1 MNTRRT
7 PEIAGSRDRNISS
20 AVMKSPCRESEIL
33 QKKRAPRTARSTP
46 CAARTTVAA
55 KMPLAVTRQYIKDG
69 FAPRCEFLQE
79 ILEQPRRY
87 NVKSRKR
94 FVKNQ

>member
-1 MNTRRT
+1 
-7 PEIAGSRDRNISS
+7 
-20 AVMKSPCRESEIL
+20 
-33 QKKRAPRTARSTP
+33 
-46 CAARTTVAA
+46 
-55 KMPLAVTRQYIKDG
+55 MPLAVTRQYIKDG